1 MQEKLIDKL
10 IEECTENVE
19 EAKLAKI
26 TSMQLHSTENENMHK
41 CSQCVV
47 FNNRSNQHWNLYL
60 FFYYK
65 YMNCNKESVSK
76 YNYVYQT
83 THY

>member
-10 IEECTENVE
+10 TEECTENVE

-26 TSMQLHSTENENMHK
+26 RQWNCIQLKMKIYINAVN
-41 CSQCVV
+41 V
-47 FNNRSNQHWNLYL
+47 L
-60 FFYYK
+60 FSIIFSINIGIGTYFVYYK

>member
-1 MQEKLIDKL
+1 MADKL

-47 FNNRSNQHWNLYL
+47 FNNRSNQHWNL
-60 FFYYK
+60 
-65 YMNCNKESVSK
+65 
-76 YNYVYQT
+76 
-83 THY
+83 